1 MLHSSSCRG
10 RSGSRRRRSSRAPLR
25 ALGRKATVLPQQA
38 VESSTHL
45 GMPVAQ
51 AVSMGFSLLGHYG
64 RDFVLATELCLAG
77 PRSVVR

>member
-1 MLHSSSCRG
+1 MLRDAASSSCRG
-10 RSGSRRRRSSRAPLR
+10 RSGSRPPLR

-51 AVSMGFSLLGHYG
+51 AVSVGFSLLEHYG
-64 RDFVLATELCLAG
+64 RDSVLATELCLAG
-77 PRSVVR
+77 PRSLE